1 MFSSIRERV
10 AAARAGA
17 NPTIICRMPSGWLAL
32 GDRQF
37 LPGYCFLLPDPVVD
51 SLNDL
56 EEAQRAAYLCDMA
69 LAGDALLE
77 VTGAYRIN
85 YAILGNGDPELHAH
99 IVPRYRDE
107 PEELRCGLPWSYP
120 REVVAAA
127 PFDLKRCHPLMQQIA
142 EAVTKRL

>member
-56 EEAQRAAYLCDMA
+56 
-69 LAGDALLE
+69 
-77 VTGAYRIN
+77 
-85 YAILGNGDPELHAH
+85 
-99 IVPRYRDE
+99 
-107 PEELRCGLPWSYP
+107 
-120 REVVAAA
+120 
-127 PFDLKRCHPLMQQIA
+127 
-142 EAVTKRL
+142 